1 MTDINVYTDGACSN
15 NGYAGAKAGIGI
27 FFGFDDTRNVSE
39 RVVGKQTNNVAELMA
54 IIKVVEILHK
64 EIIEKKKITIYS
76 DSIYAIR
83 ACTAYGKVMAEKGW
97 KKNIPNLELVKR
109 AFETFQH
116 LSNITFKHIKAH
128 SGLQDEHSIGNENA
142 DALANQAIGGPQN
155 IHTIQ
160 NPQNIH
166 NMKTTQQKQNT
177 QKNKKRGNWKTWSN
191 EKNVHSRLFLNVP
204 YKQKEKAKKQGCRWD
219 ASKKKWYILSSC
231 SKEKLERVLD
241 TWGTVQT
248 HL

>member
-27 FFGFDDTRNVSE
+27 FFGVDDNRNVSE
-39 RVVGKQTNNVAELMA
+39 RVIGKQTNNVAELMA

-64 EIIEKKKITIYS
+64 EIAEKKKITIYS

-83 ACTAYGKVMAEKGW
+83 ACTVYGKAMAEKRW
-97 KKNIPNLELVKR
+97 KKNIPNRELVKR

-116 LSNITFKHIKAH
+116 LPHITFKHIKAH

-155 IHTIQ
+155 
-160 NPQNIH
+160 
-166 NMKTTQQKQNT
+166 M
-177 QKNKKRGNWKTWSN
+177 QKNKRGDGKGGLNK
-191 EKNVHSRLFLNVP
+191 KNAHSRLFLNVP
-204 YKQKEKAKKQGCRWD
+204 YRQKEKAKKQGCRWD

-241 TWGTVQT
+241 SWGTVQT